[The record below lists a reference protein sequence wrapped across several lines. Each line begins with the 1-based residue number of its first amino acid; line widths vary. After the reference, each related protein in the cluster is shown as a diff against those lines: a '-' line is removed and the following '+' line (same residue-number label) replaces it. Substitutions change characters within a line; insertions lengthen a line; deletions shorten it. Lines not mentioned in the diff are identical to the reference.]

1 MGLDMYL
8 TAEKYIFNDETEIS
22 SALANV
28 GFKSKGNR
36 VRSVSVDIMKWRK
49 SNQVHR
55 WFVENVQKGDDDCK
69 RYYVTLE
76 KLAELVD
83 LCKQVLANN
92 ALAETLLPTQQG
104 FFFGSDEYDEMYF
117 LDLQDTVL
125 LVEPVLQ
132 DREWLDWDF
141 YYQSSW

>member
-28 GFKSKGNR
+28 GFKSKGKR

-55 WFVENVQKGDDDCK
+55 WFVDNIQKGDDNCK
-69 RYYVTLE
+69 RYYVSLE

-92 ALAETLLPTQQG
+92 ALAEELLPTQQG

-125 LVEPVLQ
+125 LVEPVLK

>member
-28 GFKSKGNR
+28 GFKSKGKR